1 MIYYVLSLSKA
12 SAKLVQGAGKAF
24 RRLQYLHLSLA
35 TSASHLL
42 CLFEHLDAIRHLRL
56 EYIALMPG
64 GGCWEVVLHH
74 IACRLGLDRIELRA
88 LVDFQE
94 QKPRLLLEPTADE
107 WTKGPTKT
115 CRYTTYEDEIVRFV
129 LGKAPS
135 CPPLAPAKY
144 MAKSGGQEWQ
154 WSVCLLGDPFA
165 CPGRR
170 RTSLSLWFWFRL
182 RR

>member
-24 RRLQYLHLSLA
+24 RHLQYLHLSLV
-35 TSASHLL
+35 TVASHLL

-107 WTKGPTKT
+107 WKKGPTKV
-115 CRYTTYEDEIVRFV
+115 CRYTIYEDEIVRFV
-129 LGKAPS
+129 LGKASS

-144 MAKSGGQEWQ
+144 MARSGGQEWQ
-154 WSVCLLGDPFA
+154 
-165 CPGRR
+165 
-170 RTSLSLWFWFRL
+170 
-182 RR
+182 